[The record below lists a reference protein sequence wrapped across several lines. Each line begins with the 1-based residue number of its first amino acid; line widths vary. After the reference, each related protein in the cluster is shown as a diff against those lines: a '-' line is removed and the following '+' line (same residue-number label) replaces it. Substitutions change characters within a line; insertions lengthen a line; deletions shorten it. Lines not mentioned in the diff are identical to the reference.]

1 MGLKIQP
8 NYAVNPKNLKDVIY
22 KQLYSLFDLPNAL
35 QAIAFFIHENFKFH

>member
-22 KQLYSLFDLPNAL
+22 KQLY
-35 QAIAFFIHENFKFH
+35 AIEKMVLDIY